1 MSWREEGIS
10 AVRRSRELAGS
21 AGVGASPGGYS
32 DGGARTE
39 RLAWPGAR
47 PRQPVG
53 LLKGG
58 IVRQWR
64 RDGIPIDDEDL
75 GDLASCDGEALC
87 EFEGV
92 RFRFTA
98 ESIAGHPV
106 EPAPRH
112 GNAVVLTLRQI
123 GGRGSRA
130 ASIWSSSPRPAPWP
144 RQAAKNG
151 SAGSLPTPSRSPTA
165 RLVATSARSSSTR
178 PRTSSPAVRPPDG
191 RPPRA
196 PRRARAGGPRRPT
209 GQAAHRLLAGLV
221 DVEQAIE
228 AADPKDAHDAL
239 VGARQS
245 DGAGAP
251 APSGADR
258 HGQPRGVDERD
269 FAEVDDDRP
278 GALLEAL
285 RNGLVEPRRGV
296 SIDLAAQH
304 DHRDMLRG
312 VHEPHPEAE
321 PRRSQPSDRW
331 QLATRD
337 RDV

>member
-1 MSWREEGIS
+1 M
-10 AVRRSRELAGS
+10 RRSRELAGS

-123 GGRGSRA
+123 GGPRIAGGIHLVEFTEA
-130 ASIWSSSPRPAPWP
+130 GPLASASCEE
-144 RQAAKNG
+144 RQCGQLADA
-151 SAGSLPTPSRSPTA
+151 LEITDRTA
-165 RLVATSARSSSTR
+165 RRYLCAELFHKAQDIVA
-178 PRTSSPAVRPPDG
+178 G
-191 RPPRA
+191 
-196 PRRARAGGPRRPT
+196 
-209 GQAAHRLLAGLV
+209 GQAA
-221 DVEQAIE
+221 
-228 AADPKDAHDAL
+228 
-239 VGARQS
+239 
-245 DGAGAP
+245 
-251 APSGADR
+251 
-258 HGQPRGVDERD
+258 
-269 FAEVDDDRP
+269 
-278 GALLEAL
+278 
-285 RNGLVEPRRGV
+285 
-296 SIDLAAQH
+296 
-304 DHRDMLRG
+304 
-312 VHEPHPEAE
+312 
-321 PRRSQPSDRW
+321 
-331 QLATRD
+331 
-337 RDV
+337 